1 VAVEL
6 VISAVFAFVG
16 RSFASVIKQISM
28 NETNF
33 IKTFQAGGLVM
44 WPLLLFS
51 IVVVALSIER
61 GLFWWKNISRQK
73 NFAQRFFL
81 RYRQYSQLQP
91 QDLERERDL
100 PLARIFMAAIGLPQ
114 PTTEEFRLALET
126 ESQAEL
132 PSLNRFSG
140 VFDSVI
146 TLSPLLGLL
155 GTVIGLM
162 NSFAALGVGGANAS
176 NTNSISA
183 GIGEAL
189 TATATGLIVAILAS
203 IASSFFRGC
212 YQRQLIFMQ
221 EYCGQIELIYRSH
234 YSQKINQQ
242 TNSATHL
249 SNPGA
254 LI

>member
-1 VAVEL
+1 
-6 VISAVFAFVG
+6 
-16 RSFASVIKQISM
+16 M
-28 NETNF
+28 ETNI

-51 IVVVALSIER
+51 IVVIALSIER
-61 GLFWWKNISRQK
+61 GFFWWKTISRQK
-73 NFAQRFFL
+73 NFVQRFFL
-81 RYRQYSQLQP
+81 RYRQYPQLQP
-91 QDLERERDL
+91 HDLEREQDL
-100 PLARIFMAAIGLPQ
+100 PLARIFMAALGLPQ
-114 PTTEEFRLALET
+114 PTNEEFRLALET

-132 PSLNRFSG
+132 PGLNRFSG
-140 VFDSVI
+140 IFDSVI

-162 NSFAALGVGGANAS
+162 NSFAALGIGS
-176 NTNSISA
+176 TNTNSISA

-203 IASSFFRGC
+203 IAASFFRSC

-234 YSQKINQQ
+234 YHQSGSQTKVYQQ
-242 TNSATHL
+242 
-249 SNPGA
+249 
-254 LI
+254 

>member
-1 VAVEL
+1 
-6 VISAVFAFVG
+6 
-16 RSFASVIKQISM
+16 M
-28 NETNF
+28 NGTNI

-44 WPLLLFS
+44 WPLLAFS
-51 IVVVALSIER
+51 VLVVALSIER
-61 GLFWWKNISRQK
+61 SFFWWKNISRQK
-73 NFAQRFFL
+73 NFVQRFFL
-81 RYRQYSQLQP
+81 RYRQYPQLQP
-91 QDLERERDL
+91 HDLGREQDL

-140 VFDSVI
+140 IFDSVI

-162 NSFAALGVGGANAS
+162 NSFTALGVGNTS
-176 NTNSISA
+176 STNSISA

-189 TATATGLIVAILAS
+189 TATATGLIVAILTSVA
-203 IASSFFRGC
+203 ASFFRGC

-234 YSQKINQQ
+234 CNQRNILE
-242 TNSATHL
+242 TNSTGN
-249 SNPGA
+249 SSSISP
-254 LI
+254 I